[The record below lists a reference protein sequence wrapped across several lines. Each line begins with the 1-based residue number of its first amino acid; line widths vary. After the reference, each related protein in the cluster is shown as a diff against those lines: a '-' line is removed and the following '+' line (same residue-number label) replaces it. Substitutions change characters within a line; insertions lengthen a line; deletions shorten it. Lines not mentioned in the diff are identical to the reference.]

1 MSVEKARQQQ
11 KRRPNTKWKQGK
23 FATKG
28 WLESG
33 QCGIFVTCNRNQES
47 RCISEMVDILSDDLE
62 QHMPQPESDEKDGD
76 LDDDIEA
83 QIRKE
88 VEELQPKNSKAPFQ
102 AIRLEVPCVS
112 FIRLDNSLDPVQI
125 VRRLCSDA
133 VQHPEK
139 QRSRK
144 IQRMTPVTLVR
155 KVLGDG
161 LKALA
166 QEVLAPHFHAGGPP
180 KKYAIRPTI
189 RQNADWHKDSVAKVV
204 ADVVGPNHP
213 VDLKN
218 YDVLILVEVMRNI
231 CAMSVVGKDYDEL
244 KRYNLAEIYNPTPKP
259 QIPQKRSQGELETSK
274 GDSSHSASASTTK
287 EE

>member
-1 MSVEKARQQQ
+1 MPEKAKQQQ
-11 KRRPNTKWKQGK
+11 K
-23 FATKG
+23 
-28 WLESG
+28 
-33 QCGIFVTCNRNQES
+33 
-47 RCISEMVDILSDDLE
+47 DLE
-62 QHMPQPESDEKDGD
+62 KYMPQSATDENADD
-76 LDDDIEA
+76 ADEDDIEA
-83 QIRKE
+83 QIRRE

-102 AIRLEVPCVS
+102 AVKLEVPCVS

-125 VRRLCSDA
+125 VRRLCSEA
-133 VQHPEK
+133 MKHPDK

-161 LKALA
+161 LKSLA

-180 KKYAIRPTI
+180 TKVGMALPYAIRPTI

-231 CAMSVVGKDYDEL
+231 CAMSVVGKDYDEM
-244 KRYNLAEIYNPTPKP
+244 KKYNLAEIYNPTPKP
-259 QIPQKRSQGELETSK
+259 QVPQKRPQQEVEK
-274 GDSSHSASASTTK
+274 PKK
-287 EE
+287 EESQSAPAPPLKESEVSP